1 MRTDWVDVTRSLV
14 TGRVG
19 PPRRVAYTPVVH
31 CGSVRQAARVV
42 CVQELPPPRPGGGAG
57 CVVDGC
63 DLACAVTAAAAL
75 LGAAPEA
82 AARASSLSA
91 RCQAA
96 SPGGDPDQGPGSHAP
111 RAAAAGAASTA
122 VSIPCAPAGGRALDP
137 ASTGTPASGAPWA
150 PGRGEP
156 AGGEGGGDLGC
167 VARVV
172 FEFCHRPEWLQAG
185 ARLVVRDRA
194 DGCTAGA
201 GVVRALA

>member
-1 MRTDWVDVTRSLV
+1 MRTDWADVTRPPV
-14 TGRVG
+14 TGGVG

-42 CVQELPPPRPGGGAG
+42 CVQERPPPRAGGGRG

-63 DLACAVTAAAAL
+63 DLASAVTAAAAL
-75 LGAAPEA
+75 LGAAPEG

-91 RCQAA
+91 RPQAA
-96 SPGGDPDQGPGSHAP
+96 SPGGDPDQGPGSRAP
-111 RAAAAGAASTA
+111 RPAAAGAASTA
-122 VSIPCAPAGGRALDP
+122 VSIPGAPAGDRALDP
-137 ASTGTPASGAPWA
+137 ASPGTPALGGPWA
-150 PGRGEP
+150 SGRGEP